1 MSSRRKDEKKKK
13 EPLYQV
19 TPSEI
24 EKYKQQGREEGRQD
38 AIRNSIVFLFWLT
51 FIALRDEFGFGKTRM
66 LRVMRK
72 LGELVGDMNEGRFEL
87 VDCRTELKREIGVDI
102 GDRSIFIPDEEK
114 T

>member
-1 MSSRRKDEKKKK
+1 MRKGEKKKK

-19 TPSEI
+19 TPYEI

-51 FIALRDEFGFGKTRM
+51 FIALRDDFGFGKTR
-66 LRVMRK
+66 MRK
-72 LGELVGDMNEGRFEL
+72 LGELVGDMNEGRFER

-102 GDRSIFIPDEEK
+102 GDRSIFIPDEEQA
-114 T
+114 

>member
-1 MSSRRKDEKKKK
+1 MRKDEKKKK

-24 EKYKQQGREEGRQD
+24 EKYKRLGREEGRQD

-87 VDCRTELKREIGVDI
+87 VDCRTELRREIGVDI

-114 T
+114 A

>member
-24 EKYKQQGREEGRQD
+24 EKYKQQGRDE

-102 GDRSIFIPDEEK
+102 GDREIFIPDEEK
-114 T
+114 K

>member
-1 MSSRRKDEKKKK
+1 MSHRRKTEKKEK

-51 FIALRDEFGFGKTRM
+51 FIALRDEFGFGKTRI

-87 VDCRTELKREIGVDI
+87 VDCRTELRREIGVDI

-114 T
+114 A

>member
-1 MSSRRKDEKKKK
+1 M
-13 EPLYQV
+13 

-24 EKYKQQGREEGRQD
+24 EKYKQHGREEGRQD

-51 FIALRDEFGFGKTRM
+51 FIALRDEFGFGKTRI

-102 GDRSIFIPDEEK
+102 EDRSIFIPDEGK
-114 T
+114 A

>member
-1 MSSRRKDEKKKK
+1 MSKRQKIEKKEK

-24 EKYKQQGREEGRQD
+24 KKYKQQGRDE
-38 AIRNSIVFLFWLT
+38 AIRNSIVYLFWLT
-51 FIALRDEFGFGKTRM
+51 FIALRDEFGFGKTRI

-72 LGELVGDMNEGRFEL
+72 LGELVGDMNEGWFEL

-102 GDRSIFIPDEEK
+102 GDREIFIPDEK
-114 T
+114 KR

>member
-1 MSSRRKDEKKKK
+1 M
-13 EPLYQV
+13 

-24 EKYKQQGREEGRQD
+24 EKYKQQGREEGCQD

-51 FIALRDEFGFGKTRM
+51 FIALRDEFGFGKTRI
-66 LRVMRK
+66 LRAMRK

-102 GDRSIFIPDEEK
+102 GDRSIFIPDEGK
-114 T
+114 A

>member
-1 MSSRRKDEKKKK
+1 MRKGEKKKK

-24 EKYKQQGREEGRQD
+24 EKYKRLGREEGCQD

-51 FIALRDEFGFGKTRM
+51 FIALRDEFGFGKTRI
-66 LRVMRK
+66 LRAMRK

-114 T
+114 K